1 MRSVQELVEMS
12 FSDERVS
19 LDGYAGRLVSIAIP
33 ELEVVDGLV
42 ISDPVDL
49 PDGHAQVTLPDGRHA
64 VHVGGIRWD
73 TGEANPYI
81 GTAVVGAPE
90 QVVRWESDYAEVEI
104 DRGVACF
111 VSGSKAHAASSVLIY
126 DDDEYDRAVEELIVR
141 GAAYPTPLGRSCLL
155 VNSSV
160 GAGVFSIHVGL
171 GRDGSVVAVLTD
183 LEGFHSAV
191 LT

>member
-81 GTAVVGAPE
+81 GTALVGAPE

-141 GAAYPTPLGRSCLL
+141 GARTPLR
-155 VNSSV
+155 
-160 GAGVFSIHVGL
+160 
-171 GRDGSVVAVLTD
+171 
-183 LEGFHSAV
+183 LEGRAYWSTPAWELGFSRSTLGWDGTGLLLRCS
-191 LT
+191 LTLKGFTPPS